1 VAEIINIMDFAVD
14 DTVPEFYVGPEN
26 HFMCVPDI
34 PLGLMQQLSKFS
46 KVKEQLAE
54 TGDLSVILE
63 MFDQLL
69 DDRSA
74 ALFRERVADRTI
86 GIKRVMRIIPWIM
99 EEYGL
104 GHPTQPSSP
113 SSSGSNDGETGPTS
127 PDGVT
132 PGVLM
137 LGAPQPA

>member
-1 VAEIINIMDFAVD
+1 MDFAAD

-26 HFMCVPDI
+26 HFVCVPDI
-34 PLGLMQQLSKFS
+34 PLGLMQQITRFRDLQK
-46 KVKEQLAE
+46 QLQE
-54 TGDLSVILE
+54 TGDLTQILDL
-63 MFDQLL
+63 FDQLL
-69 DDRSA
+69 TPTSA
-74 ALFRERVADRTI
+74 ELFHKLVSERVI
-86 GIKRVMRIIPWIM
+86 GVKRLMKILPWIM

-127 PDGVT
+127 PDGAT